1 MGLGRAERVADDAG
15 GVWIITGWVVG
26 CVLYAGVALA
36 WSAGF
41 SAAAPLVVIP
51 AVLVVMVGAGN
62 LISGRRSGRAAPRFN
77 RPDPV
82 PISSLRPS
90 SQVPPASPAPDG
102 DSAAAGAGPVVA
114 EAEAAGEP
122 GADR

>member
-1 MGLGRAERVADDAG
+1 MGFGRAERVADDAG

-36 WSAGF
+36 WYAGF

-62 LISGRRSGRAAPRFN
+62 LISGRRSGRPAPRFN

-90 SQVPPASPAPDG
+90 PLVPPASAG
-102 DSAAAGAGPVVA
+102 DSAATGSDPVVA
-114 EAEAAGEP
+114 DGGTAGEL
-122 GADR
+122 GTDR